1 MPNKIINNLKEALRA
16 VHTEGTE
23 LDKEEARYLLKKYQ
37 ELLAVQGGVPAI
49 TFIPVR
55 NQE

>member
-1 MPNKIINNLKEALRA
+1 MPDNLINNLKEALRA
-16 VHTEGTE
+16 VHTEGTQ

-37 ELLAVQGGVPAI
+37 ELLATQGGVPAI

-55 NQE
+55 SQE